1 MDEKMIMEYAN
12 KAVEAFK
19 GDKNL
24 LSGFS
29 LDPADIIKKIIGVD
43 LPDDIIKKV
52 IEAVNKL
59 LAGGALDAAKDVIG
73 GIAGEA
79 ADAAGKAEDAAEQ
92 GGNILTGAINKIK
105 NLF

>member
-79 ADAAGKAEDAAEQ
+79 ADAAGKAEEAAEQ

>member
-79 ADAAGKAEDAAEQ
+79 ADAAGKAGDAAEQ
-92 GGNILTGAINKIK
+92 GGNILTDAISKIK
-105 NLF
+105 KLF

>member
-79 ADAAGKAEDAAEQ
+79 ANAAGKAEDAAEQ